1 MDHGPSLRL
10 FLLIEDSHL
19 IGRKARAIPESG
31 NVKSTKKQKRKL
43 RPKKRFTKVAYRRA
57 VGTTMA
63 KSLVYPKLSRVFAWH
78 SILFMY
84 ACCLML
90 QICF

>member
-1 MDHGPSLRL
+1 MGHAPSPRL
-10 FLLIEDSHL
+10 FLLTEDSRL

-31 NVKSTKKQKRKL
+31 NAKNTKKQKRKL
-43 RPKKRFTKVAYRRA
+43 RPKKRFTKVAYQRV

-78 SILFMY
+78 SILFTH

-90 QICF
+90 QIYF